1 MRRADLSARGIG
13 LFLERCLKCAFSGGI
28 PGGTDGKRK
37 KEENKMACC
46 CGEDENGRKKH
57 KPRTPEQV
65 KSLVTRLN
73 RIDGQI
79 LGIKKMIEENRYC
92 PDVLMQVSAVQAS
105 LNSFNKELLSTH
117 IKTCVVDDIRD
128 GKEEAVDEL
137 CELLKKT
144 MK

>member
-1 MRRADLSARGIG
+1 MEKVITLEKALKRIEELENENAELREELEYYKNRKLS
-13 LFLERCLKCAFSGGI
+13 
-28 PGGTDGKRK
+28 
-37 KEENKMACC
+37 
-46 CGEDENGRKKH
+46 GRQKH

-92 PDVLMQVSAVQAS
+92 PDVLMQVSAVQSS
-105 LNSFNKELLSTH
+105 LNSFNKELLATH

>member
-1 MRRADLSARGIG
+1 
-13 LFLERCLKCAFSGGI
+13 
-28 PGGTDGKRK
+28 
-37 KEENKMACC
+37 MASC
-46 CGEDENGRKKH
+46 CGQDENGRKTH

-92 PDVLMQVSAVQAS
+92 PDVLMQVSAVQSS
-105 LNSFNKELLSTH
+105 LNSFNKELLATH

>member
-1 MRRADLSARGIG
+1 MQTSGRVVAAPGDDVGLCSVYGCRKLVERG
-13 LFLERCLKCAFSGGI
+13 GG
-28 PGGTDGKRK
+28 
-37 KEENKMACC
+37 NVACC
-46 CGEDENGRKKH
+46 CGQDESGRQKH

-92 PDVLMQVSAVQAS
+92 PDVLMQVSAVQSS
-105 LNSFNKELLSTH
+105 LNSFNKELLATH
-117 IKTCVVDDIRD
+117 IKTCVVDDIRE

>member
-1 MRRADLSARGIG
+1 
-13 LFLERCLKCAFSGGI
+13 
-28 PGGTDGKRK
+28 
-37 KEENKMACC
+37 MACC
-46 CGEDENGRKKH
+46 CGQGESGRQKH

-92 PDVLMQVSAVQAS
+92 PDVLMQVSAVQSS
-105 LNSFNKELLSTH
+105 LNSFNKELLATH
-117 IKTCVVDDIRD
+117 IKTCVVDDIRE